1 MVRWKKRFILLF
13 LFLLFFLVPLLLPG
27 GSTSNPKAFAGGGRV
42 DKGSPSFVTNG
53 EAPVIRFN
61 GEEMYA
67 YFQTTDKL
75 LTLDGTDEM
84 SMSKLLEG
92 EEISITIPVSSPDK
106 QNPAAASEAGRIN
119 LTLSEDPIYWR
130 LVTDKEDIGVGNFT
144 ANLEELKELLPQEL
158 KGFTTDYQISGREEE
173 LKESILRIKHADDES
188 DNSGYIAGDRLTLNQ
203 LPVEFSRIGR
213 DKGKGELIGKLKL
226 AANYAFKVPP
236 NEYSS
241 AVQGKLTLVI
251 WKDIYKN

>member
-1 MVRWKKRFILLF
+1 MARWKKRFLLLF

-53 EAPVIRFN
+53 EAPVIRFD

-75 LTLDGTDEM
+75 LTVDGTDEI
-84 SMSKLLEG
+84 SMPKLLEG
-92 EEISITIPVSSPDK
+92 EEISITFPVSSPDK
-106 QNPAAASEAGRIN
+106 QNSATASEEGRIN
-119 LTLSEDPIYWR
+119 LTLTADPIYWR
-130 LVTDKEDIGVGNFT
+130 FVTDKDDIGVGNFT
-144 ANLEELKELLPQEL
+144 VNLEALKELLPQEL
-158 KGFTTDYQISGREEE
+158 KGFTTEYRISGTEKE
-173 LKESILRIKHADDES
+173 LKESLRIKHADNES
-188 DNSGYIAGDRLTLNQ
+188 DSTGYIAGDGLTLNQ
-203 LPVEFSRIGR
+203 LPEEFSRIGR
-213 DKGKGELIGKLKL
+213 DKSKGELIGRLKL

-236 NEYSS
+236 NEYSA

-251 WKDIYKN
+251 WKNIYKN

>member
-1 MVRWKKRFILLF
+1 MARWKKRFMLLF

-75 LTLDGTDEM
+75 LTVDGTDEI

-92 EEISITIPVSSPDK
+92 GVISITFPVSSPGK
-106 QNPAAASEAGRIN
+106 QNSATASETGSIN

-130 LVTDKEDIGVGNFT
+130 LVTDKDDIGVGNFT
-144 ANLEELKELLPQEL
+144 VNLEALKKLMPQEL
-158 KGFTTDYQISGREEE
+158 KDFATDYQISGREKE
-173 LKESILRIKHADDES
+173 LKESLLMIKHADNES
-188 DNSGYIAGDRLTLNQ
+188 DSTGYIAGDRLTLNQ
-203 LPVEFSRIGR
+203 LPEEFSRIGR
-213 DKGKGELIGKLKL
+213 DKSKGELIGRLKL
-226 AANYAFKVPP
+226 AANYNFKVPP
-236 NEYSS
+236 NEYSA

-251 WKDIYKN
+251 WKNVYKN